1 MSNENMEIKLFR
13 GAVDVNVS
21 FAEKLRCI
29 YDYFAFKQ
37 INWLEIETLE
47 IAYASLGIKHNH
59 V

>member
-1 MSNENMEIKLFR
+1 MNNENMEIKLFR

-37 INWLEIETLE
+37 II
-47 IAYASLGIKHNH
+47 
-59 V
+59 